1 MVQEQ
6 GAGEV
11 ESIEKRQIE
20 KFLLNVAPGSSP
32 TRPMKKSQS
41 VAKPSLGQRRGTQ
54 LLQMHD
60 RNQLSSIS
68 SLQDASRTLEARRN
82 LQNKYDEVES
92 EDDLLNQQADGE
104 FDDLDLE
111 VIDLL

>member
-1 MVQEQ
+1 M
-6 GAGEV
+6 
-11 ESIEKRQIE
+11 
-20 KFLLNVAPGSSP
+20 
-32 TRPMKKSQS
+32 
-41 VAKPSLGQRRGTQ
+41 
-54 LLQMHD
+54 QMHD

>member
-1 MVQEQ
+1 M
-6 GAGEV
+6 
-11 ESIEKRQIE
+11 
-20 KFLLNVAPGSSP
+20 N
-32 TRPMKKSQS
+32 KSKS
-41 VAKPSLGQRRGTQ
+41 VAKPSFGKRRGTQ

-68 SLQDASRTLEARRN
+68 SLQEVSRTLEARRN
-82 LQNKYDEVES
+82 LENKYDDLES

-111 VIDLL
+111 VVDLL